1 MTVTTT
7 KHQDYM
13 GRWLNN
19 PHPGTTT
26 NAKDFLGCAI
36 ITGNKD
42 RLGRALTFS
51 DPSAWTTAHTY
62 VAGDYVKAATGTD
75 YDAVFVALD
84 GGTSH
89 ATTEPTW
96 PVALYGTVIDN
107 PGVNQITWKCIYL

>member
-13 GRWLNN
+13 GRWLTNA
-19 PHPGTTT
+19 HPGTTT
-26 NAKDFLGCAI
+26 NVTDFLGCAI
-36 ITGNKD
+36 IAGNKD

-51 DPSAWTTAHTY
+51 DPAAWQAATPY
-62 VAGDYVKAATGTD
+62 VAGDYVKVASGTD

-96 PVALYGTVIDN
+96 STTLYGTVIDN
-107 PGVNQITWKCIYL
+107 PGVNQITWQTIHG